1 MTKNNFFRA
10 LDGHPSIFMKILHY
24 AVFYASGSV
33 RNFLYSKEIDPMTI
47 HLNDFKFMEKIM
59 FIFVS
64 SIFSLNEIFRRIL
77 WVSSQESTSN
87 NSSNTDTPNKKWW
100 CAWISS
106 LEWNRWQKKSKLTLH
121 FHLRERWPSDRV
133 VRVGRGWVRFTRRS
147 EIIWLV
153 SSTNTTP

>member
-64 SIFSLNEIFRRIL
+64 SIFSLNEILDEYYGSQAKNQHLTILQIRIRRIKNDD
-77 WVSSQESTSN
+77 V
-87 NSSNTDTPNKKWW
+87 
-100 CAWISS
+100 
-106 LEWNRWQKKSKLTLH
+106 RGY
-121 FHLRERWPSDRV
+121 HLS
-133 VRVGRGWVRFTRRS
+133 S
-147 EIIWLV
+147 EIDGKR
-153 SSTNTTP
+153 NQN

>member
-87 NSSNTDTPNKKWW
+87 NSSNTDTPNKK
-100 CAWISS
+100 
-106 LEWNRWQKKSKLTLH
+106 
-121 FHLRERWPSDRV
+121 
-133 VRVGRGWVRFTRRS
+133 
-147 EIIWLV
+147 
-153 SSTNTTP
+153 